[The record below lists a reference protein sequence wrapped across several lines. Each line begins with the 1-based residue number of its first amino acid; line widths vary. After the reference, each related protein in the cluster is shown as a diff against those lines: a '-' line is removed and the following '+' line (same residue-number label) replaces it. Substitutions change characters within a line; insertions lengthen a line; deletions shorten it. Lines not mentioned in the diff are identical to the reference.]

1 MEKETKDLLI
11 KIYKNKGE
19 DKGLLIRGKHSYT
32 GNEVAEEIAN
42 ETKVGMDIYKSII
55 ALTCDLLSRQ
65 KLEIK

>member
-11 KIYKNKGE
+11 EVYKKFGE
-19 DKGLLIRGKHSYT
+19 NKGLLLRGKNSYT

-55 ALTCDLLSRQ
+55 SLTCDLLSRQ